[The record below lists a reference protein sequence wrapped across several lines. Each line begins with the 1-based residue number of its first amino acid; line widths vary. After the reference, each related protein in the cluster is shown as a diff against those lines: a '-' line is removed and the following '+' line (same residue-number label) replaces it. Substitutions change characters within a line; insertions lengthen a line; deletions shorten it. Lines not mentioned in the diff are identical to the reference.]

1 MRSHL
6 IQGHEESR
14 ERTGLYV
21 CNCNG
26 IREREV
32 RAAIEA
38 GARRPA
44 EIFRRCDA
52 APQCAR
58 CVCEMREMLAE
69 QQQALRFAA
78 E

>member
-1 MRSHL
+1 M
-6 IQGHEESR
+6 
-14 ERTGLYV
+14 YV

-38 GARRPA
+38 GASRPA
-44 EIFRRCDA
+44 EVFKACDA
-52 APQCAR
+52 RPQCAR
-58 CVCEMREMLAE
+58 CVCDMKQMIDDQRDL
-69 QQQALRFAA
+69 LRYAA

>member
-1 MRSHL
+1 V
-6 IQGHEESR
+6 
-14 ERTGLYV
+14 YV

-32 RAAIEA
+32 RAAVA
-38 GARRPA
+38 SGASRPS
-44 EIFRRCDA
+44 EIFRACDA
-52 APQCAR
+52 KPQCAR
-58 CVCEMREMLAE
+58 CVCDMREILEE